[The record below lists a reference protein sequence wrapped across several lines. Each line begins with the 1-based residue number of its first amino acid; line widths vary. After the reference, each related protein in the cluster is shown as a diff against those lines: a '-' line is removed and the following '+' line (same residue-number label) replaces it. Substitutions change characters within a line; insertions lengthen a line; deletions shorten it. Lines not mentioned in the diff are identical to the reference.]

1 MRRDRRRRVQLV
13 EGESL
18 LRRWAAVAG
27 NAFRDARGFT
37 SPAPDPDEVAIQL
50 SERLAGMR
58 VGHALSRLSAARF
71 IEPFAPARVV
81 DLYLDR
87 EPGDD
92 LLSALELYPVDR
104 GESARLVK
112 SPDAGILQFTE
123 ERRGVTVVSPVQ
135 LFVDLSNG
143 RGREGDVAERLLAN
157 RLRGMWEE
165 EGE

>member
-1 MRRDRRRRVQLV
+1 
-13 EGESL
+13 
-18 LRRWAAVAG
+18 
-27 NAFRDARGFT
+27 
-37 SPAPDPDEVAIQL
+37 
-50 SERLAGMR
+50 MR

-87 EPGDD
+87 EPADD

-104 GESARLVK
+104 GESVRLVK

-135 LFVDLSNG
+135 LFVDLSDG

-157 RLRGMWEE
+157 RLRGMWEK